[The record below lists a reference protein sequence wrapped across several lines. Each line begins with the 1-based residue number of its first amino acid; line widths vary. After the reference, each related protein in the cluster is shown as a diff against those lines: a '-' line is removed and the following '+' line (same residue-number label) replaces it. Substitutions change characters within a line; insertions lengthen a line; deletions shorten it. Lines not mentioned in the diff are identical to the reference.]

1 MAFIDQVAE
10 EDAQGTLARIY
21 ESARGRADRVA
32 NIIRLM
38 SLDPASLEA
47 SMQFYL
53 KLMKTSNALAAARK
67 EMLATVV
74 SCANDCFY

>member
-1 MAFIDQVAE
+1 MAFIEQIAE
-10 EDAQGTLARIY
+10 KDAQGTLARIY

-38 SLDPASLEA
+38 SLDPVSMEG
-47 SMQFYL
+47 SMQFYV
-53 KLMKTSNALAAARK
+53 KLMKTGNGLSSARK

-74 SCANDCFY
+74 SCANDCYY

>member
-38 SLDPASLEA
+38 SLDPVSLEA

-53 KLMKTSNALAAARK
+53 KLMKTDNALSAARK

>member
-38 SLDPASLEA
+38 SLDPVSLEA
-47 SMQFYL
+47 SMQFYI
-53 KLMKTSNALAAARK
+53 KLMKTDNALSAARK